1 MQTIKMSFL
10 VVPCSAHYN
19 IRANNLIVVELSL
32 RSNIMVRTKFSRMR
46 TFVLH
51 TFIGNKNIH
60 IKSSE
65 SRISDISIDPTLND
79 SLTKSTCR

>member
-51 TFIGNKNIH
+51 TFIGNKKHSHQELGISYIGH
-60 IKSSE
+60 IDRPDSE
-65 SRISDISIDPTLND
+65 R
-79 SLTKSTCR
+79 